1 MKGAAVVIYEQN
13 ITGWPQTEDN
23 RLALEE
29 KVLYQNYNG

>member
-1 MKGAAVVIYEQN
+1 MKGAGVVIYEQN

-23 RLALEE
+23 ALKE